1 MKKSDLK
8 NIVISFEKPKTL
20 ELSGYE
26 FLIKPPRT
34 KGGGLLDQIV
44 VTKET
49 LSYEDILEFLLESVD
64 STLSSST
71 ISDAIL
77 SMSSAV
83 FTLVWNSASFSLFP
97 DEYKDVLDF
106 IKETEESYYLNS
118 NKLKEL
124 IKKDSNAIKI
134 INALIKHKLLRKDGD
149 GNYVVRK
156 KVISN
161 INVSFLQIAD
171 K

>member
-1 MKKSDLK
+1 MKRSDLK

-26 FLIKPPRT
+26 FLIKPPRI

-44 VTKET
+44 TIKEA

-97 DEYKDVLDF
+97 DEYKYVLDF
-106 IKETEESYYLNS
+106 IKETEEGYCLNS
-118 NKLKEL
+118 NRLKEL

-134 INALIKHKLLRKDGD
+134 IDALIKHKLLRKDGD

>member
-64 STLSSST
+64 STLSSSI

-149 GNYVVRK
+149 ENYVVRK